1 MVGYS
6 DGLLVFLDSKISKS
20 MQGKADEK
28 YSPPSL
34 NMIKKEKE
42 KS

>member
-6 DGLLVFLDSKISKS
+6 DGLLVFLDSKLSKS
-20 MQGKADEK
+20 IQGKADEK

-34 NMIKKEKE
+34 NMVKK
-42 KS
+42 